1 MTTPAWMRTRREVAC
16 HHCGK
21 IVVREPNQINRARF
35 IFCSVACKCADRDFA
50 TFAAHRNGDVQR
62 GRGEGRTYIKLNG
75 RHMHRV
81 VAEQKLGRPIA
92 RGEIVHHIDG
102 NKRNNAPEN
111 LQVMTQSEHARL
123 HFSGMMGAR
132 MQKAGY

>member
-1 MTTPAWMRTRREVAC
+1 MTTRACRRTRREVVC

-21 IVVREPNQINRARF
+21 IVVRDPNQINRARF
-35 IFCSVACKCADRDFA
+35 IFCSPLCKQSNPDFA

-81 VAEQKLGRPIA
+81 VAEQKLGRA
-92 RGEIVHHIDG
+92 LVAGEIVHHIDG

-111 LQVMTQSEHARL
+111 LQVMTQSEHTRL
-123 HFSGMMGAR
+123 HFSEMMGAR